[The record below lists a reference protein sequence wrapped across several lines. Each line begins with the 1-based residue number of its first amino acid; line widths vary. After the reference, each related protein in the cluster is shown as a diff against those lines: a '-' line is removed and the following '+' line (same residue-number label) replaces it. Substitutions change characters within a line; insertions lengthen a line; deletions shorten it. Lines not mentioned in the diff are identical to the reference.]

1 MAHIPRVAAGWERE
15 ALVRVAQ
22 QEMES
27 PLTHSTGQ
35 AIVDPSGVREGGANP
50 PLPRN
55 CKRREL
61 EPISWSHW
69 DANSGKAV
77 QAR

>member
-1 MAHIPRVAAGWERE
+1 MGHPSRTLDLGEGTKT
-15 ALVRVAQ
+15 ALKAQ
-22 QEMES
+22 SPDQ
-27 PLTHSTGQ
+27 PLTRGTGQ
-35 AIVDPSGVREGGANP
+35 VIVDQSGVREGGANP